1 MFDNFRF
8 AADDDLDDF
17 GYEEEHLD
25 IQPGASEYG
34 PEDEDEDELTPTHP
48 APAEHAPPSPPPAA
62 RRPQSRRLPRKSR

>member
-25 IQPGASEYG
+25 VQTGG
-34 PEDEDEDELTPTHP
+34 QRLRNRG
-48 APAEHAPPSPPPAA
+48 
-62 RRPQSRRLPRKSR
+62 RRRG

>member
-25 IQPGASEYG
+25 IQPGANEYG
-34 PEDEDEDELTPTHP
+34 PEDEDEDELTPTAPGNGGACSAIP
-48 APAEHAPPSPPPAA
+48 AAAA
-62 RRPQSRRLPRKSR
+62 RRPQSRRPPRKSR

>member
-25 IQPGASEYG
+25 IQPGTSEYG
-34 PEDEDEDELTPTHP
+34 PEDEDEDELTPP
-48 APAEHAPPSPPPAA
+48 PPGKAGPRRPLQRPPS
-62 RRPQSRRLPRKSR
+62 RRPPRKSP